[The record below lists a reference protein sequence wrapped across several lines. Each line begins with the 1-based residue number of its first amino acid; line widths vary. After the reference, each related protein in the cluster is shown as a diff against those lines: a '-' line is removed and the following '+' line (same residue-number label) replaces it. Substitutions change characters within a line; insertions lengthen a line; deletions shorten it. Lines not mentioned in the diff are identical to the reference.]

1 MPEIDLSKP
10 SESQVR
16 WSLFS
21 GIAVWFVHLVV
32 LDALISVSCKWGG
45 LTVPVG
51 PFSGLQFAEAVI
63 NFISVLAM
71 LFLIYLP
78 WRQWR
83 TFQSEN
89 PVRNDDLLQDTEK
102 FRRPLMAFI
111 AMLLNMFI
119 LIYMIATFV
128 PVFALKTCGQ
138 A

>member
-1 MPEIDLSKP
+1 MPAIDLSKP

-51 PFSGLQFAEAVI
+51 PFSGLQFVEAVI
-63 NFISVLAM
+63 NLISVLAM

-102 FRRPLMAFI
+102 YRRPLMAFI
-111 AMLLNMFI
+111 AMMLNTFI

>member
-1 MPEIDLSKP
+1 MPAIDLSKP

-16 WSLFS
+16 WSLFL
-21 GIAVWFVHLVV
+21 GILVWFLHLNI
-32 LDALISVSCKWGG
+32 LNALISVSCKWGG
-45 LTVPVG
+45 LTIPVG
-51 PFSGLQFAEAVI
+51 PLSGLQFVEAVI
-63 NFISVLAM
+63 TLITVIGM
-71 LFLIYLP
+71 LFLVFLP

-83 TFQSEN
+83 TFQSET
-89 PVRNDDLLQDTEK
+89 PTRNDDLLQDTEK